1 MDVQIDVLKAPLSGA
16 EGGGSKNKHYLVDG
30 GGREHDTAN
39 EG

>member
-16 EGGGSKNKHYLVDG
+16 EGGRSKNKHYLVDG
-30 GGREHDTAN
+30 GGRERDTAN